1 MDRLKT
7 FAKYIIW
14 IALFWIFSDILI
26 YAGLNS
32 TYKDISS
39 KNSVPDG
46 IQIIQMQATKVNG
59 RIKLRVNQA
68 DLSGKYLKV
77 ELYSDSGKTLGVEYL
92 EIGTIA
98 EGNTKTLE
106 KYFKITD
113 VKSYNIAVVDEPGES
128 TGGFMDTAM
137 STITV
142 ALILIKLLIL

>member
-128 TGGFMDTAM
+128 TEGFVDTAM

>member
-128 TGGFMDTAM
+128 TEGFMDTAM
-137 STITV
+137 STIIV

>member
-32 TYKDISS
+32 TYKNISS

>member
-68 DLSGKYLKV
+68 NLSGKYLKV

>member
-59 RIKLRVNQA
+59 RIRLRVNQA

-113 VKSYNIAVVDEPGES
+113 VKSYNITVVDEPGES
-128 TGGFMDTAM
+128 TEGFMDTAM

>member
-68 DLSGKYLKV
+68 DL
-77 ELYSDSGKTLGVEYL
+77 
-92 EIGTIA
+92 
-98 EGNTKTLE
+98 
-106 KYFKITD
+106 
-113 VKSYNIAVVDEPGES
+113 NI
-128 TGGFMDTAM
+128 
-137 STITV
+137 
-142 ALILIKLLIL
+142 

>member
-92 EIGTIA
+92 EVGTIA

-128 TGGFMDTAM
+128 TEGFMDTAM
-137 STITV
+137 STIIV

>member
-68 DLSGKYLKV
+68 NLSGKYLKV

-92 EIGTIA
+92 EVGTIA

-113 VKSYNIAVVDEPGES
+113 VKSYNITVVDESGES
-128 TGGFMDTAM
+128 TEGFMDTAM